1 MLADSTV
8 DSTIE
13 RLHGMVSRSRSR
25 KTGESRK
32 ILMKLM
38 RKKGPCSMKLPL
50 TLLLDRLPNEIS
62 KSIQNVNME
71 NVVVSDAFHP

>member
-1 MLADSTV
+1 
-8 DSTIE
+8 
-13 RLHGMVSRSRSR
+13 
-25 KTGESRK
+25 
-32 ILMKLM
+32 MKLM